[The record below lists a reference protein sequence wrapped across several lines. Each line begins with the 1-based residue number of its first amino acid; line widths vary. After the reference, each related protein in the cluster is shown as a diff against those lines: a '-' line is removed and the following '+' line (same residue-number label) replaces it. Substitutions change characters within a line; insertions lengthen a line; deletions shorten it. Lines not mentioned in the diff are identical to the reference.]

1 MNRLAL
7 LTLLPLLLTAC
18 AEKLHLKPAS
28 YTELPGW
35 QEGSRQGALKAFA
48 RSCGRILKK
57 SPDAS
62 LGPIAEQAAYW
73 QPACKEVLE
82 GNPKADFFETHFTP
96 LKATSNKGEEGLY
109 TGYYEIALNGSKK
122 RSKKYAYPLY
132 RKPPE
137 GDRTF
142 TRAEIDAGALEHKG
156 LELVWVDDPVRL
168 FFLHIQGSGVV
179 QLAEGGVMRVGYDGQ
194 NGQPY
199 SAIGRY
205 LIHEGYMEKEDV
217 TAPAIKQWL
226 YDNPDLA
233 QSVMQQNPSYIYF
246 RELTNLEA
254 HEGPI
259 GAEGVPI
266 EPLNSLAV
274 DRRFFGYGIPM
285 WLETS
290 LPETADKPES
300 YFTNLFIA
308 QDTGGAIRG
317 AIRGDVFFGRGQK
330 AEQLAGNMKQPGRLW
345 VLLPNELAMR
355 YAEETDE

>member
-7 LTLLPLLLTAC
+7 LALLLLPAC
-18 AEKLHLKPAS
+18 AEKLYLKPAS
-28 YTELPGW
+28 YAELPGW
-35 QEGSRQGALKAFA
+35 QESNHKGALKAFA
-48 RSCGRILKK
+48 RSCEAIVKK
-57 SPDAS
+57 SPDSS
-62 LGPIAEQAAYW
+62 LGPIAEQATYW

-109 TGYYEIALNGSKK
+109 TGYYEISLSGSRK
-122 RSKKYAYPLY
+122 RSDTFRYPLY

-137 GDRTF
+137 DMRTF
-142 TRAEIDAGALEHKG
+142 TREEIDAGALEHKG

-179 QLAEGGVMRVGYDGQ
+179 QLKEGGVMRVGYDGQ
-194 NGQPY
+194 NGHPY

-226 YDNPDLA
+226 YDNPDMA
-233 QSVMQQNPSYIYF
+233 QSVMEQNPSYIYF
-246 RELTNLEA
+246 RELKGLDP

-259 GAEGVPI
+259 GAAGVPI
-266 EPLNSLAV
+266 EPFNSLAV

-290 LPETADKPES
+290 LPETNDKPES
-300 YFTNLFIA
+300 YFANLFIA

-355 YAEETDE
+355 YAEEADE